1 MASPVTTAWTRWV
14 GIVVL
19 ALVAAGC
26 GGDGDSGDSDDASE
40 APTESAASY
49 DGAWSGTLSTG
60 GSIEFRVADGVITA
74 AKISSGDDVFGP
86 RCGTVNQS
94 NEFPDEQIAI
104 DDGQF
109 SWGGLGEGIP
119 VDGQFDSGTTA
130 SGTAEFSPP
139 EVNGEPAPGCSAVTA
154 TWAATN
160 TQATETGTPTEAST
174 STGTAAGVSAASAQC
189 VTDLGYEIAEDG
201 ATDLPIADAA
211 GEGLPE
217 VDGSAGIG
225 IRGEAGSAVFFVYE
239 TNEQANTAYLGSTSN
254 PDIELIAPRVDAIA
268 VDNVFIMSSAGFI
281 SDDRFYLADCFD

>member
-1 MASPVTTAWTRWV
+1 MASPGTTARIRWA

-19 ALVAAGC
+19 ALITAGC
-26 GGDGDSGDSDDASE
+26 GEDGGSRGSDDSSE
-40 APTESAASY
+40 PPTENPSAY

-60 GSIEFRVADGVITA
+60 GSIEFTVADGVITA
-74 AKISSGDDVFGP
+74 AKVSSGDNVFGP

-109 SWGGLGEGIP
+109 SWGGPGEGIP
-119 VDGQFDSGTTA
+119 VEGQFDSETTA
-130 SGTAEFSPP
+130 SGTAEFAPP

-154 TWAATN
+154 TWAAMN
-160 TQATETGTPTEAST
+160 AQVTETGPPTEAST

-189 VTDLGYEIAEDG
+189 VTDLGYEVTEDG
-201 ATDLPIADAA
+201 ATDLPIADTG
-211 GEGLPE
+211 GEELPE

-225 IRGEAGSAVFFVYE
+225 IRGETGSAVFFVYD
-239 TNEQANTAYLGSTSN
+239 TNEQANTAYVGSTSN
-254 PDIELIAPRVDAIA
+254 PDIELVVPRVDAIA
-268 VDNVFIMSSAGFI
+268 VDNVFIMSSAGFN